1 MNPPEMTG
9 SNIVLVGSFNPSIFQ
24 PAWFKANN
32 LLRPQECDAAKI
44 ELIHP
49 EISSFSIDWLKIS
62 VFLNRFSV
70 ETADA
75 HHFEPL
81 RDLVL
86 GIFGLLEH
94 TPVSKMG
101 LNRQMHFSMISL
113 EKWHG
118 FGHMLAPKEL
128 WKGIMEEPGLLSMT
142 MQDRRKEPP
151 GYVRVKIEP
160 STKITPGIYMEVNN
174 HYEFE
179 GENALQKLM
188 AILKNSWSEIISFS
202 DKIAEHLLG
211 QEY

>member
-1 MNPPEMTG
+1 MGPPEMTG

-49 EISSFSIDWLKIS
+49 EISSFSTEWLKIA
-62 VFLNRFSV
+62 VFLNRFAV

-101 LNRQMHFSMISL
+101 LNRQMHFSMPSL

-118 FGHMLAPKEL
+118 FGHMLAPKEP

-142 MQDRRKEPP
+142 MQDPRKEPP
-151 GYVRVKIEP
+151 GYVRVKIE
-160 STKITPGIYMEVNN
+160 SSKKIKPGIYIEVNN

-179 GENALQKLM
+179 GDNVLQKLM
-188 AILKNSWSEIISFS
+188 IILKNSWSETINFS